1 MKDKIKRFLTSG
13 VAGVCAV
20 CVLAFA
26 ALSGYLN
33 VQNDQTITQLGNIY
47 MSSINDRIT
56 KHFGSV
62 TDQCLLPMKT
72 LAENVPEY
80 CEGDQESFYS
90 WLTYSGHSR
99 GYESVCWCDAEG
111 HLESIYGEPFT
122 FFNPEFS
129 LDMMKKG
136 ESWVAVG

>member
-33 VQNDQTITQLGNIY
+33 VQNDQTITQ
-47 MSSINDRIT
+47 
-56 KHFGSV
+56 HFGSV
-62 TDQCLLPMKT
+62 TEQCLLPMKT
-72 LAENVPEY
+72 LAENVPEF
-80 CEGDQESFYS
+80 CEGEQEAFYS

-111 HLESIYGEPFT
+111 HLESIYGEPLT